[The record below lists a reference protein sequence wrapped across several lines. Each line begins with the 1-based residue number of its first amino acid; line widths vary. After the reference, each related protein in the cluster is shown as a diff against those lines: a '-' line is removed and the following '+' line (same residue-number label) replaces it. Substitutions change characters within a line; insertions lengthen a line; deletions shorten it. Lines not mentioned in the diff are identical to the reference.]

1 MKNSLI
7 VSVYINFRICFITTC
22 LNFVCGLILLF
33 SCYYF
38 CHMTVDLQVSL
49 SVVKVK

>member
-7 VSVYINFRICFITTC
+7 VSAYIDFRICFITTC
-22 LNFVCGLILLF
+22 LNFVLF